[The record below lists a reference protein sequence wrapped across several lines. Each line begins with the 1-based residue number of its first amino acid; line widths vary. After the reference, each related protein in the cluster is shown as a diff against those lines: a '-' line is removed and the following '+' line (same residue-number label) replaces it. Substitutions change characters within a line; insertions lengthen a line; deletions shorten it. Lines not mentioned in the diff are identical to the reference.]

1 MQTTELDATLSQTLG
16 DAEKSGLTLVIG
28 NKNYSSWSMRPWV
41 AMKAFNIPFQEI
53 RLLLDR
59 PDTSARIAHYSSAGR
74 VPILLAG
81 DGGGDGN
88 GDNNTAIWD
97 SLAICEYLAEQFPEK
112 KMWPQDVAA
121 RALARSICAEMHSG
135 FTGIR
140 SAMGMNIR
148 AKFPGKGRTIAA
160 QADIGRISEIW
171 ETCLAQSGPSEFLF
185 GEFSIADA
193 YFAPVVMRFRT
204 YDVVLGPALDA
215 YVERVA
221 AHPAVA
227 LWINGA
233 LAETDR
239 IEKYDVYPD

>member
-1 MQTTELDATLSQTLG
+1 MQTTELDPTLSQTLE
-16 DAEKSGLTLVIG
+16 DAAKGGLKLVIA

-41 AMKAFNIPFQEI
+41 AMTAFNIPFQEI

-59 PDTSARIAHYSSAGR
+59 SDTALQIANYSSAGR
-74 VPILLAG
+74 VPILMAG
-81 DGGGDGN
+81 E
-88 GDNNTAIWD
+88 TTIWD

-112 KMWPQDVAA
+112 KMWPDNVED
-121 RALARSICAEMHSG
+121 RAVARSICAEMHSG
-135 FTGIR
+135 FTGVR
-140 SAMGMNIR
+140 SAMWMNIK
-148 AKFPGKGRTIAA
+148 AKFPGKGRTLDA

-171 ETCLAQSGPSEFLF
+171 ENCLTRSGPGAFLF
-185 GEFSIADA
+185 GDFSIADA

-227 LWINGA
+227 QWIAGA
-233 LAETDR
+233 LAETEAV
-239 IEKYDVYPD
+239 EKYDVYPD